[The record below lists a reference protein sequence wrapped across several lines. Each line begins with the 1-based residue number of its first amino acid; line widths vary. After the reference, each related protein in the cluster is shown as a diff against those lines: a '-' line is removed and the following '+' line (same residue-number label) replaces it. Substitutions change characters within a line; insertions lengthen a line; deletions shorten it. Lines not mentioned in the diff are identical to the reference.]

1 MDVDMNTNAK
11 NDMKNND
18 MMMDEG
24 SYDDYVKG
32 KKNIMDRRMRGWWV
46 RKSGGSS
53 GEVWIQ
59 DKDC

>member
-32 KKNIMDRRMRGWWV
+32 KKNIMDRRMRGWV
-46 RKSGGSS
+46 
-53 GEVWIQ
+53 VQ
-59 DKDC
+59 